1 MVSCNRDKMMFPG
14 CRTVRV
20 GTPKW
25 KPRHTEILDELL
37 DEIRGFLGARSDMP
51 LEELRHEFEI
61 NDVNIRVG
69 GDYVHL
75 LYGPE
80 PLFVSNGQL
89 QADIKGLV
97 FKPRARISKE
107 GNLVVD
113 L

>member
-1 MVSCNRDKMMFPG
+1 MVSCKRDEQMFPG
-14 CRTVRV
+14 SRIVRV

-25 KPRHTEILDELL
+25 KPRHTDILEELL
-37 DEIRGFLGARSDMP
+37 DEIRSFLNTRSDMP
-51 LEELRHEFEI
+51 FEQLGHEFEI
-61 NDVNIRVG
+61 NDVNTRVG

-97 FKPRARISKE
+97 FKPRIRISKE

>member
-1 MVSCNRDKMMFPG
+1 MVSCTRDKLMFPG
-14 CRTVRV
+14 CRIVRV

-25 KPRHTEILDELL
+25 KPRHTDILEELL
-37 DEIRGFLGARSDMP
+37 DEIRSFLDARSDMP
-51 LEELRHEFEI
+51 FEQLRHEFEI
-61 NDVNIRVG
+61 NDVRIRVG
-69 GDYVHL
+69 RDYVHL
-75 LYGPE
+75 LYGPD

-97 FKPRARISKE
+97 FKPRIRISKE

>member
-1 MVSCNRDKMMFPG
+1 MVSCKRDKLMFPG
-14 CRTVRV
+14 CRIVRV

-25 KPRHTEILDELL
+25 KPRHTDILEDLVDKLRSFL
-37 DEIRGFLGARSDMP
+37 DARSDMP
-51 LEELRHEFEI
+51 FEQLRHEFEI

-75 LYGPE
+75 LYGPD

-97 FKPRARISKE
+97 FQPRIRISKQ

>member
-1 MVSCNRDKMMFPG
+1 MVSCKRDKLMFPG
-14 CRTVRV
+14 CRIVRV
-20 GTPKW
+20 GTKW
-25 KPRHTEILDELL
+25 KPRHTDILDELL
-37 DEIRGFLGARSDMP
+37 DEIRSFLSTRSDMP
-51 LEELRHEFEI
+51 FEQLRHEFEI
-61 NDVNIRVG
+61 NDVRTRVG
-69 GDYVHL
+69 RDYVHL

-97 FKPRARISKE
+97 FKPRIRISKE

>member
-1 MVSCNRDKMMFPG
+1 MVSCKRDKLMFPG
-14 CRTVRV
+14 CRIVRV

-25 KPRHTEILDELL
+25 KPRHTDILEELL
-37 DEIRGFLGARSDMP
+37 DEIRSFLSPRSDMP
-51 LEELRHEFEI
+51 FEQLRHEFQI
-61 NDVNIRVG
+61 NDVRTRVG
-69 GDYVHL
+69 RDYVHL

-97 FKPRARISKE
+97 FKPRIRISKK

>member
-1 MVSCNRDKMMFPG
+1 MVACNRDKMMFPG
-14 CRTVRV
+14 SRIVRV

-25 KPRHTEILDELL
+25 KPRHTAILEELL
-37 DEIRGFLGARSDMP
+37 DELRSFLSTRSDMP
-51 LEELRHEFEI
+51 FEQLQHELEI
-61 NDVNIRVG
+61 NDVRTRAG
-69 GDYVHL
+69 GEYVHI

-80 PLFVSNGQL
+80 PVFVSSGQL

-107 GNLVVD
+107 RSLVVD

>member
-1 MVSCNRDKMMFPG
+1 
-14 CRTVRV
+14 
-20 GTPKW
+20 
-25 KPRHTEILDELL
+25 
-37 DEIRGFLGARSDMP
+37 MP
-51 LEELRHEFEI
+51 FEQLRHEFEI
-61 NDVNIRVG
+61 DDVNTRVG

-75 LYGPE
+75 LYVPD

-97 FKPRARISKE
+97 FKPRIRISKE